1 MNRPLY
7 MKGLEYMMER
17 EFIQKRSLYDSS
29 HSEIYR
35 YMIAFDICDRLEM
48 KSYRVYSI
56 YMI

>member
-1 MNRPLY
+1 
-7 MKGLEYMMER
+7 MKGLEYMTER

-29 HSEIYR
+29 HSEICR
-35 YMIAFDICDRLEM
+35 YMIAFDIYDRLEM

>member
-1 MNRPLY
+1 